1 MKRIYTILSCLLLAG
16 MLCIGLYALLDKDA
30 TYSESERRK
39 LKTRPK
45 LTFSAMLDGSYA
57 SDYRDYF
64 ADTFP
69 NREKLM
75 NANRSLNGFYYFSGG
90 SKDGA
95 QLVINMNGG
104 AANHGEALPST
115 DDTTPSSSTQPSG
128 TATDSTEPTE
138 PTQPTQTQDPDAAAE
153 ELGSVLVVGDRAMEV
168 PYGDKDTIR
177 SYADAVNDIAAK
189 LGSGVRTFS
198 IAVPNA
204 AAFYAPAENQHML
217 QTDMIAACYDRL
229 KELKSTA
236 IAVDAYSKLE
246 AHKDEYLYFRS
257 DHHWTALG
265 AYYAYTAFCESAGLK
280 AEPLSKFE
288 SGEYTGFLGS
298 LYSAI
303 KAYPQSQA
311 LADNPDTV
319 QFWRPFVDLDT
330 KWYPDAEFSME
341 YFGGTLC
348 KVDDTSNKYLTFL
361 GGDHPIT
368 VIKTNVDGPVCMILK
383 EQIEPVKGLI
393 LKANFG
399 IDRQYEKRK
408 QYLPKTTMYG
418 EQANGQASISQSD
431 NNDYLMDLT
440 ATYMKDF
447 GNHSLTVLAGY
458 SFQQFNSEWV
468 SAGNQDFIT
477 DGFLY
482 NNLGAGNFAKPSVG
496 SGASKTSLGSY
507 FGRINYSYLSRY
519 LLTLTMRADGAS
531 NFDPDNRWGFFP
543 SVSAGWRFS
552 DEPFMASLNDVV
564 SNGKLRISYGQT
576 GNSNVGNR
584 TMNLYNTGYNNVFGN
599 TIHTGVLASQLGNPN
614 LTWETTKEFNV
625 GLDLG
630 FINNRISLSM
640 EYFNRT
646 ISDLLVKEKSLP
658 SYNEV
663 TSIASNIGETKSQ
676 GFEMTLNTV
685 NIDNRDW
692 TWTTDLTL
700 SLYRDRWKER
710 DPNWKPAAYQKE
722 DDWIRSM
729 YSFVSDGLMQPG
741 EERPKH
747 HKLPVP

>member
-128 TATDSTEPTE
+128 TSGTATDSTKPTE
-138 PTQPTQTQDPDAAAE
+138 TTQPTQTQDPDAAAE

-189 LGSGVRTFS
+189 LGSSVRTFS

-288 SGEYTGFLGS
+288 SGEYTGFQVCILNDLLGDGAPS
-298 LYSAI
+298 LGDLSPVLY
-303 KAYPQSQA
+303 QSQTGAEGGNPVNACMA
-311 LADNPDTV
+311 LKTSVLLSNVCVLNVYT
-319 QFWRPFVDLDT
+319 
-330 KWYPDAEFSME
+330 DA
-341 YFGGTLC
+341 GDAHILVVAGID
-348 KVDDTSNKYLTFL
+348 KPYLTAVL
-361 GGDHPIT
+361 VVNH
-368 VIKTNVDGPVCMILK
+368 
-383 EQIEPVKGLI
+383 
-393 LKANFG
+393 G
-399 IDRQYEKRK
+399 I
-408 QYLPKTTMYG
+408 
-418 EQANGQASISQSD
+418 GQ
-431 NNDYLMDLT
+431 
-440 ATYMKDF
+440 F
-447 GNHSLTVLAGY
+447 
-458 SFQQFNSEWV
+458 
-468 SAGNQDFIT
+468 
-477 DGFLY
+477 
-482 NNLGAGNFAKPSVG
+482 
-496 SGASKTSLGSY
+496 
-507 FGRINYSYLSRY
+507 
-519 LLTLTMRADGAS
+519 
-531 NFDPDNRWGFFP
+531 
-543 SVSAGWRFS
+543 
-552 DEPFMASLNDVV
+552 
-564 SNGKLRISYGQT
+564 
-576 GNSNVGNR
+576 
-584 TMNLYNTGYNNVFGN
+584 
-599 TIHTGVLASQLGNPN
+599 
-614 LTWETTKEFNV
+614 
-625 GLDLG
+625 
-630 FINNRISLSM
+630 
-640 EYFNRT
+640 
-646 ISDLLVKEKSLP
+646 
-658 SYNEV
+658 
-663 TSIASNIGETKSQ
+663 
-676 GFEMTLNTV
+676 
-685 NIDNRDW
+685 
-692 TWTTDLTL
+692 
-700 SLYRDRWKER
+700 
-710 DPNWKPAAYQKE
+710 
-722 DDWIRSM
+722 
-729 YSFVSDGLMQPG
+729 
-741 EERPKH
+741 
-747 HKLPVP
+747 

>member
-104 AANHGEALPST
+104 AANHGEALQTT
-115 DDTTPSSSTQPSG
+115 DDTTPSSSTQPSGTSG

-265 AYYAYTAFCESAGLK
+265 A
-280 AEPLSKFE
+280 
-288 SGEYTGFLGS
+288 
-298 LYSAI
+298 I
-303 KAYPQSQA
+303 K
-311 LADNPDTV
+311 
-319 QFWRPFVDLDT
+319 
-330 KWYPDAEFSME
+330 K
-341 YFGGTLC
+341 GGTMPLVEVLEEGERPT
-348 KVDDTSNKYLTFL
+348 KKGFVIMDAPAPGVENLTAIVS
-361 GGDHPIT
+361 GGCHAVIFSTGKGNCIGHPVAP
-368 VIKTNVDGPVCMILK
+368 VIKISGNPMTVKSMRDNIDVD
-383 EQIEPVKGLI
+383 
-393 LKANFG
+393 
-399 IDRQYEKRK
+399 
-408 QYLPKTTMYG
+408 
-418 EQANGQASISQSD
+418 
-431 NNDYLMDLT
+431 
-440 ATYMKDF
+440 
-447 GNHSLTVLAGY
+447 
-458 SFQQFNSEWV
+458 V
-468 SAGNQDFIT
+468 SGVINQ
-477 DGFLY
+477 G
-482 NNLGAGNFAKPSVG
+482 
-496 SGASKTSLGSY
+496 
-507 FGRINYSYLSRY
+507 
-519 LLTLTMRADGAS
+519 LTLDQATDIVQDKLVDVCWGAMTS
-531 NFDPDNRWGFFP
+531 
-543 SVSAGWRFS
+543 S
-552 DEPFMASLNDVV
+552 DMLGEIETAASRL
-564 SNGKLRISYGQT
+564 LR
-576 GNSNVGNR
+576 
-584 TMNLYNTGYNNVFGN
+584 
-599 TIHTGVLASQLGNPN
+599 
-614 LTWETTKEFNV
+614 
-625 GLDLG
+625 
-630 FINNRISLSM
+630 
-640 EYFNRT
+640 
-646 ISDLLVKEKSLP
+646 
-658 SYNEV
+658 
-663 TSIASNIGETKSQ
+663 
-676 GFEMTLNTV
+676 TL
-685 NIDNRDW
+685 
-692 TWTTDLTL
+692 
-700 SLYRDRWKER
+700 
-710 DPNWKPAAYQKE
+710 
-722 DDWIRSM
+722 
-729 YSFVSDGLMQPG
+729 
-741 EERPKH
+741 
-747 HKLPVP
+747 

>member
-1 MKRIYTILSCLLLAG
+1 MKRIYTILSCLLLVG

-115 DDTTPSSSTQPSG
+115 DDTTASASTQPSGTSG

-204 AAFYAPAENQHML
+204 AAFYAPEENQHML

-265 AYYAYTAFCESAGLK
+265 AYYAYTAFCESAGRK
-280 AEPLSKFE
+280 AERRIHRLPRL
-288 SGEYTGFLGS
+288 
-298 LYSAI
+298 
-303 KAYPQSQA
+303 A
-311 LADNPDTV
+311 L
-319 QFWRPFVDLDT
+319 QR
-330 KWYPDAEFSME
+330 
-341 YFGGTLC
+341 
-348 KVDDTSNKYLTFL
+348 
-361 GGDHPIT
+361 H
-368 VIKTNVDGPVCMILK
+368 
-383 EQIEPVKGLI
+383 
-393 LKANFG
+393 
-399 IDRQYEKRK
+399 
-408 QYLPKTTMYG
+408 
-418 EQANGQASISQSD
+418 
-431 NNDYLMDLT
+431 
-440 ATYMKDF
+440 
-447 GNHSLTVLAGY
+447 
-458 SFQQFNSEWV
+458 
-468 SAGNQDFIT
+468 
-477 DGFLY
+477 
-482 NNLGAGNFAKPSVG
+482 
-496 SGASKTSLGSY
+496 
-507 FGRINYSYLSRY
+507 
-519 LLTLTMRADGAS
+519 
-531 NFDPDNRWGFFP
+531 
-543 SVSAGWRFS
+543 
-552 DEPFMASLNDVV
+552 
-564 SNGKLRISYGQT
+564 
-576 GNSNVGNR
+576 
-584 TMNLYNTGYNNVFGN
+584 
-599 TIHTGVLASQLGNPN
+599 
-614 LTWETTKEFNV
+614 
-625 GLDLG
+625 
-630 FINNRISLSM
+630 
-640 EYFNRT
+640 
-646 ISDLLVKEKSLP
+646 
-658 SYNEV
+658 
-663 TSIASNIGETKSQ
+663 
-676 GFEMTLNTV
+676 
-685 NIDNRDW
+685 
-692 TWTTDLTL
+692 
-700 SLYRDRWKER
+700 
-710 DPNWKPAAYQKE
+710 
-722 DDWIRSM
+722 
-729 YSFVSDGLMQPG
+729 
-741 EERPKH
+741 
-747 HKLPVP
+747 

>member
-1 MKRIYTILSCLLLAG
+1 MKRIYTILSCLLLVG

-57 SDYRDYF
+57 SEYRDYF

-115 DDTTPSSSTQPSG
+115 DDTTPSASTQPSGTSG

-189 LGSGVRTFS
+189 LGSSVRTFS

-341 YFGGTLC
+341 YFGGTQR
-348 KVDDTSNKYLTFL
+348 
-361 GGDHPIT
+361 T
-368 VIKTNVDGPVCMILK
+368 VR
-383 EQIEPVKGLI
+383 
-393 LKANFG
+393 A
-399 IDRQYEKRK
+399 
-408 QYLPKTTMYG
+408 
-418 EQANGQASISQSD
+418 
-431 NNDYLMDLT
+431 
-440 ATYMKDF
+440 
-447 GNHSLTVLAGY
+447 AG
-458 SFQQFNSEWV
+458 V
-468 SAGNQDFIT
+468 
-477 DGFLY
+477 
-482 NNLGAGNFAKPSVG
+482 
-496 SGASKTSLGSY
+496 
-507 FGRINYSYLSRY
+507 
-519 LLTLTMRADGAS
+519 
-531 NFDPDNRWGFFP
+531 
-543 SVSAGWRFS
+543 
-552 DEPFMASLNDVV
+552 
-564 SNGKLRISYGQT
+564 
-576 GNSNVGNR
+576 
-584 TMNLYNTGYNNVFGN
+584 
-599 TIHTGVLASQLGNPN
+599 
-614 LTWETTKEFNV
+614 
-625 GLDLG
+625 
-630 FINNRISLSM
+630 
-640 EYFNRT
+640 
-646 ISDLLVKEKSLP
+646 
-658 SYNEV
+658 
-663 TSIASNIGETKSQ
+663 
-676 GFEMTLNTV
+676 
-685 NIDNRDW
+685 
-692 TWTTDLTL
+692 
-700 SLYRDRWKER
+700 
-710 DPNWKPAAYQKE
+710 
-722 DDWIRSM
+722 
-729 YSFVSDGLMQPG
+729 
-741 EERPKH
+741 
-747 HKLPVP
+747 